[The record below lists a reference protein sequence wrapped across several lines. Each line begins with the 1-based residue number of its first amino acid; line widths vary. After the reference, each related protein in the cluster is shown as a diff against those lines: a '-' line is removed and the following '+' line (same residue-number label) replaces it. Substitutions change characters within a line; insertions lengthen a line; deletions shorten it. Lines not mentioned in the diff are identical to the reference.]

1 MTTKSLTTATLLPL
15 LLGAAC
21 LSLSGCKIEHK
32 SEQKANKPASIT
44 GNFESRAFNPKAEVQ
59 AMWDTKVLPSMNK
72 MALDYPALRQAIRTN
87 IDAAG
92 AQHGHRT
99 EVEGAPWNLVTRI
112 KGKIVAVESELSAGT
127 ADVDTDGD
135 GKADVQIQIGPVIKG
150 TAIRDALPFIAFSSY
165 TNQIDFAQLANALND
180 RALAATLASADRKA
194 LNNLQIEAIGVFPA
208 DSPDDLPLVTVVTF
222 KAVGP

>member
-1 MTTKSLTTATLLPL
+1 MTTKSLTTAALLPL

-21 LSLSGCKIEHK
+21 LSLGGCKIEHK
-32 SEQKANKPASIT
+32 SEQKAQKTASIA
-44 GNFESRAFNPKAEVQ
+44 GNFETRAFNPKAEVE
-59 AMWDTKVLPSMNK
+59 AMWDSRVLPTLSK
-72 MALDYPALRQAIRTN
+72 MALDYTALKQAISAN

-92 AQHGHRT
+92 AQHGNRT
-99 EVEGAPWNLVTRI
+99 EVEGAPWTMVTRI
-112 KGKIVAVESELSAGT
+112 KGKVVAVESELSAGT

-165 TNQIDFAQLANALND
+165 TNQIDFAQLANALNE

-194 LNNLQIEAIGVFPA
+194 LNNLQIDAIGVFAA
-208 DSPDDLPLVTVVTF
+208 DTADDLPLVTLVAF